1 MDNCGHAGAV
11 FVFECGSVGRP
22 SKNNQSRINSSN
34 MFHQLTHI
42 STLEIFFGKWLI
54 EGTKCFFRIFCF
66 FVLKTDKK
74 WYKLYSPVVI
84 YRTVSLCLVVK
95 IIQKRQQLQTSG
107 EKKLSK
113 ELLLEKLQ
121 TKYFVRNYEQNVLPY
136 IQHHRWYLFTGHRE
150 GYFKFSWDWNHFLQR
165 Q

>member
-54 EGTKCFFRIFCF
+54 EGTKLFNRIFLFFCF
-66 FVLKTDKK
+66 GELKKSDIKYILQLWFIEPVLT
-74 WYKLYSPVVI
+74 
-84 YRTVSLCLVVK
+84 SLCLVRGENYTETATAADFGWK
-95 IIQKRQQLQTSG
+95 ETFQRITFREITNQIFCAKLWTKCFTLHPTSP
-107 EKKLSK
+107 LISI
-113 ELLLEKLQ
+113 
-121 TKYFVRNYEQNVLPY
+121 YR
-136 IQHHRWYLFTGHRE
+136 
-150 GYFKFSWDWNHFLQR
+150 S
-165 Q
+165 

>member
-11 FVFECGSVGRP
+11 FVFECGSLGRP

-34 MFHQLTHI
+34 IFHQLTHI

-54 EGTKCFFRIFCF
+54 KGTKCFLEY
-66 FVLKTDKK
+66 FVFWFWELIKSDINYILQL
-74 WYKLYSPVVI
+74 WSIEP
-84 YRTVSLCLVVK
+84 VSLCLVVVK

-121 TKYFVRNYEQNVLPY
+121 TKYFGQNYEQNVLPR
-136 IQHHRWYLFTGHRE
+136 IQHHRWYLPTGHRE
-150 GYFKFSWDWNHFLQR
+150 EHF
-165 Q
+165 

>member
-22 SKNNQSRINSSN
+22 SKNNQSHINSSN

-54 EGTKCFFRIFCF
+54 EGTKCFLGYFVLFCF
-66 FVLKTDKK
+66 LELIKSDINHILQF
-74 WYKLYSPVVI
+74 PVST
-84 YRTVSLCLVVK
+84 YLCLVVK

-121 TKYFVRNYEQNVLPY
+121 TKYFGRNYEQNVLPR
-136 IQHHRWYLFTGHRE
+136 IQHHRWYLSTSHRE
-150 GYFKFSWDWNHFLQR
+150 EHF
-165 Q
+165 

>member
-54 EGTKCFFRIFCF
+54 EGTKCFFLEYFCF
-66 FVLKTDKK
+66 FCFCELTKK
-74 WYKLYSPVVI
+74 WYKSYSPVVVYRLSFNISLFGGENYTETATAADFGWKETFQRITFREITNQIFCAKLWTKCFTSHPTSPLISI
-84 YRTVSLCLVVK
+84 YRS
-95 IIQKRQQLQTSG
+95 
-107 EKKLSK
+107 
-113 ELLLEKLQ
+113 
-121 TKYFVRNYEQNVLPY
+121 
-136 IQHHRWYLFTGHRE
+136 
-150 GYFKFSWDWNHFLQR
+150 
-165 Q
+165 

>member
-54 EGTKCFFRIFCF
+54 EGTKCSCLDFVFVFCF
-66 FVLKTDKK
+66 GELIKSDINYILKL
-74 WYKLYSPVVI
+74 WFIEPVSA
-84 YRTVSLCLVVK
+84 SLCLLVK

-121 TKYFVRNYEQNVLPY
+121 TKYFVRNYEPH
-136 IQHHRWYLFTGHRE
+136 IEHHRWYLFTGHRE
-150 GYFKFSWDWNHFLQR
+150 EHFLFSWDWNHFLQR

>member
-54 EGTKCFFRIFCF
+54 EGTKCFLEY
-66 FVLKTDKK
+66 FVFWFWELIKSDINYILQL
-74 WYKLYSPVVI
+74 WSIEPG
-84 YRTVSLCLVVK
+84 SLCLVVK

-121 TKYFVRNYEQNVLPY
+121 TKYFGGIMNKMF
-136 IQHHRWYLFTGHRE
+136 YLTSNITADIYDR
-150 GYFKFSWDWNHFLQR
+150 S
-165 Q
+165 

>member
-54 EGTKCFFRIFCF
+54 EGTKCFFRMFFFCF
-66 FVLKTDKK
+66 CELNKK
-74 WYKLYSPVVI
+74 WYKSYSPVVVYRLSFNISLFGGENYTETATAADFGWKETFERITFREITNQIFCAKLWTSHRTPPLISI
-84 YRTVSLCLVVK
+84 YRS
-95 IIQKRQQLQTSG
+95 
-107 EKKLSK
+107 
-113 ELLLEKLQ
+113 
-121 TKYFVRNYEQNVLPY
+121 
-136 IQHHRWYLFTGHRE
+136 
-150 GYFKFSWDWNHFLQR
+150 
-165 Q
+165 

>member
-54 EGTKCFFRIFCF
+54 EGRKIVFRIFCSLF
-66 FVLKTDKK
+66 LGTDKE
-74 WYKLYSPVVI
+74 WYKRYFLVVI
-84 YRTVSLCLVVK
+84 DRLSFNVSLFGGENYTETATAADFGWKETFQRITFREITNQIFCAKLWTK
-95 IIQKRQQLQTSG
+95 CFTLHPTSP
-107 EKKLSK
+107 LISI
-113 ELLLEKLQ
+113 
-121 TKYFVRNYEQNVLPY
+121 YR
-136 IQHHRWYLFTGHRE
+136 
-150 GYFKFSWDWNHFLQR
+150 S
-165 Q
+165 